1 MYVSIYGSMYIYIH
15 IYIREDDDD
24 ENRHYCGGGEGDQ
37 SLFGE
42 IYHTI
47 QFLR

>member
-24 ENRHYCGGGEGDQ
+24 ENRHYCGGGKGDQ
-37 SLFGE
+37 SRDLS
-42 IYHTI
+42 IYHTYT
-47 QFLR
+47 F

>member
-1 MYVSIYGSMYIYIH
+1 MYVFIYGSMYIYIY

-47 QFLR
+47 HFLR

>member
-42 IYHTI
+42 IYHTYT
-47 QFLR
+47 F